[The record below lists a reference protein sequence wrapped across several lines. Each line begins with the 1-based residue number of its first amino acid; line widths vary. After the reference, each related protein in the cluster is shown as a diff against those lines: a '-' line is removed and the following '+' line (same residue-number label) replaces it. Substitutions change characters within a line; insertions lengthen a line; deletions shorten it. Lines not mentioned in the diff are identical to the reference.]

1 MRMALSIALSAALT
15 GCWASGQVRYRD
27 HSELAKV
34 TLASG
39 EEKGLPEGQLG
50 VVTAHADG
58 YSTCD
63 ELITRA
69 LSELLAEAR
78 ALGGTG
84 VQRGECGRR
93 WHWSGREPVC
103 RRSLLGSLSVEAKGI
118 AVK

>member
-1 MRMALSIALSAALT
+1 MRTVLLAAWSITLA

-27 HSELAKV
+27 HPELAKV

-50 VVTAHADG
+50 VVTAREDG

-63 ELITRA
+63 ELIARA

-84 VQRGECGRR
+84 VQQVKFRRR
-93 WHWSGREPVC
+93 WYWSGREPVC
-103 RRSLLGSLSVEAKGI
+103 RRSLLGSKSVEAKGV